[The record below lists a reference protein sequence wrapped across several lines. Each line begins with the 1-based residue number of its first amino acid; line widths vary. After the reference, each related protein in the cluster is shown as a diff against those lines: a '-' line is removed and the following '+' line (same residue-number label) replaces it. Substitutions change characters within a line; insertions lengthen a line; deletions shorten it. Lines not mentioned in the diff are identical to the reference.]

1 MDKYIDDFCEEY
13 FSEFEQQ
20 GIKCCTDALFDNPR
34 MRPFLFVRNLLGV
47 AIIIII
53 ASYILPLEMSYESN
67 ILNDIGIGI
76 LSSTLVSLYFIKREK
91 SIQYYEEI
99 VEIIKQRIRFGKKAF
114 YKANEHVRNIS
125 KFEGLQLLQQTVR
138 NLFAV
143 LCYFKDKLPN
153 MLAPCLIEDIVIVQD
168 IEENMSDDEMQQHI
182 QNARRT
188 IVELLKRLDLVKTL
202 VRKSLR
208 E

>member
-1 MDKYIDDFCEEY
+1 
-13 FSEFEQQ
+13 
-20 GIKCCTDALFDNPR
+20 
-34 MRPFLFVRNLLGV
+34 
-47 AIIIII
+47 
-53 ASYILPLEMSYESN
+53 
-67 ILNDIGIGI
+67 
-76 LSSTLVSLYFIKREK
+76 
-91 SIQYYEEI
+91 
-99 VEIIKQRIRFGKKAF
+99 
-114 YKANEHVRNIS
+114 
-125 KFEGLQLLQQTVR
+125 
-138 NLFAV
+138 
-143 LCYFKDKLPN
+143 